1 MPPQRE
7 REREKLCLF
16 VCQRACAFADLWRPE
31 VHLFVWWAAIWFKVR
46 IWGQDSV
53 WWLRVELADNA
64 TSRFHSRAVMIISSS
79 VLKSLNSVS
88 ICHSFEICTAT
99 AAAELHWRSATPDQ
113 CLKVSHM
120 IYLETCTTVRLP
132 LGEMGYVERWVLM
145 YRKLGGEIK
154 QAPVAR
160 RIETCWYLEWVL
172 SVHIAIYWIFVA
184 GIEVLDIVV
193 GICC

>member
-1 MPPQRE
+1 M
-7 REREKLCLF
+7 LF
-16 VCQRACAFADLWRPE
+16 
-31 VHLFVWWAAIWFKVR
+31 
-46 IWGQDSV
+46 
-53 WWLRVELADNA
+53 
-64 TSRFHSRAVMIISSS
+64 
-79 VLKSLNSVS
+79 
-88 ICHSFEICTAT
+88 
-99 AAAELHWRSATPDQ
+99 
-113 CLKVSHM
+113 
-120 IYLETCTTVRLP
+120 LEACTTVRLP

-193 GICC
+193 GICCYWSVRGCSSILVVCDSRLLHHSSPWVIEWPCSGGEATCWCRFEMSRRIRKCDRKNQATERRSVGLQLCQ